1 MKTLA
6 EFLAH
11 AVTLEEEAA
20 ERYRELADVMRT
32 QDNAPAADLFER
44 LARASYLH
52 AAEAAERAR
61 VEGGVAELKPRE
73 YEWPGSES
81 PESATLGE
89 GHGTMTPSRVLRM
102 ALVAERTAE
111 AFYRRAAERT
121 DSAEVREMALE
132 FADAES
138 GHMAEI
144 ERWIER
150 YPKVDQHSDE
160 DSDPVTPR
168 G

>member
-20 ERYRELADVMRT
+20 GRYRELAGAMRSH
-32 QDNAPAADLFER
+32 DNIAAADLFER

-61 VEGGVAELKPRE
+61 VEGGLARLKPWQ

-81 PESATLGE
+81 PASATLGDSDE
-89 GHGTMTPSRVLRM
+89 MTTPGLVLRT
-102 ALVAERTAE
+102 ALTAEETAE

-121 DSAEVREMALE
+121 DNPEVRAMALA
-132 FADAES
+132 FADAER
-138 GHMAEI
+138 GHLAEI

-150 YPKVDQHSDE
+150 YPEAGRNRDG
-160 DSDPVTPR
+160 DPGSPAAR
-168 G
+168 D